1 MKASI
6 ASARAASS
14 GARRMEEG
22 CTVASTCGASG
33 EEIHSPRC
41 AVTRKVRP
49 SRACAA
55 VEPRQTITRGRSTE
69 SSASSHGRQAWISSW
84 FGLA

>member
-22 CTVASTCGASG
+22 CTVARTWGASG
-33 EEIHSPRC
+33 EEIHSPRWS
-41 AVTRKVRP
+41 VTRKARFGVRGGMP
-49 SRACAA
+49 
-55 VEPRQTITRGRSTE
+55 G
-69 SSASSHGRQAWISSW
+69 G
-84 FGLA
+84 